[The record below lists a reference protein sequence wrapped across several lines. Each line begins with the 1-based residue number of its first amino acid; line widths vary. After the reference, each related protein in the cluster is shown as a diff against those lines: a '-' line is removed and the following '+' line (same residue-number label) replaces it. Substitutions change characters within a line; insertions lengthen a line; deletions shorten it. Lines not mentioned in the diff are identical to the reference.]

1 MVELKVKDQAFDETT
16 SASTGTLE
24 LGRVKAELPGKFAQ
38 SSELNAMRL
47 TELGELS
54 PGKVVVAAKL
64 MPPNTLKRLLT
75 DDKYLKD
82 LARRLPRE
90 VSTFEDTAQ
99 LLFLA
104 FKGESRIEKA
114 DDLRTILDLQFFSDL
129 DVVTVQQSPGV
140 SPEDYASLYSYA
152 SRWSEERGF
161 DRPLMPVLSA
171 LASREEFEKYLT
183 LILKREPQILGIDMR
198 GGFHYHTLRAVEA
211 VKKKRPEMWVHV
223 FQVPPKVLFG
233 RRMAACSQGMILPYF
248 GVDSFTRWIVPPP
261 PVPLTKDK
269 INLFDRTGWNVL
281 KRKEWSEV
289 HGKKLECNCPICEAK
304 NLDGL
309 FQGKVLMALARSKV
323 HDHFAQKEELKISAT
338 QIKER
343 SYRKLLQSK
352 QGPKSILETLE
363 KESPKKD

>member
-1 MVELKVKDQAFDETT
+1 MAELKVRDQAFDETT
-16 SASTGTLE
+16 SASAGTLE
-24 LGRVKAELPGKFAQ
+24 LGRAKAELPAKFAQ
-38 SSELNAMRL
+38 SSELNAIRF
-47 TELGELS
+47 TEVERFS

-64 MPPNTLKRLLT
+64 MPPNTLKRLLS
-75 DDKYLKD
+75 DEKYLKD

-104 FKGESRIEKA
+104 FKGESKIEKA
-114 DDLRTILDLQFFSDL
+114 DDLKTVLDLQFFCDL
-129 DVVTVQQSPGV
+129 DVVTVQHSPGV
-140 SPEDYASLYSYA
+140 SPEDYASLYSFA
-152 SRWSEERGF
+152 SRWSQERGF
-161 DRPLMPVLSA
+161 DKPLMPVLSA
-171 LASREEFEKYLT
+171 LDNREEFEKYLAPV
-183 LILKREPQILGIDMR
+183 LKREPRGLGIDMR
-198 GGFHYHTLRAVEA
+198 GGFHYHTLRAIEA
-211 VKKKRPEMWVHV
+211 VKKKRPDMWIHV

-233 RRMAACSQGMILPYF
+233 RRTAACSQGMILPYF
-248 GVDSFTRWIVPPP
+248 GVDSFSKWIVPPP

-269 INLFDRTGWNVL
+269 INLFDRTGWNVM

-289 HGKKLECNCPICEAK
+289 HGKKLECDCPICEAR

-309 FQGKVLMALARSKV
+309 FQGKVMAALARSKV

-338 QIKER
+338 RIKER

-363 KESPKKD
+363 KNP